1 MNVGGKRT
9 MVGIA
14 MSTLLLGGLVGCSDD
29 SDKSASNST
38 SATATD
44 SAAQEQDAVLR
55 QEARW
60 LAAITSGDK
69 DTIESILSPN
79 FKHISSD
86 GKLFDRGQEMA
97 SIVPEPFTM
106 NPTEQTVDIVGDTAV
121 IHGVNTLVESG
132 KVIARERFTDVF
144 VKENG
149 TWMALAAHE
158 TNY

>member
-1 MNVGGKRT
+1 MNVGNKRT
-9 MVGIA
+9 VVSFAISA
-14 MSTLLLGGLVGCSDD
+14 LLLGGLVGCGGD
-29 SDKSASNST
+29 SDKPAANSP
-38 SATATD
+38 SATASD
-44 SAAQEQDAVLR
+44 SAAQEQEAVLQ

-60 LAAITSGDK
+60 LTAITSGDK
-69 DTIESILSPN
+69 NTIESILSPN

-86 GKLFDRGQEMA
+86 GKLLDRGQEMA
-97 SIVPEPFTM
+97 SIVAEQFTM

-132 KVIARERFTDVF
+132 KVIGRERFTDVF
-144 VKENG
+144 VKQNG

>member
-14 MSTLLLGGLVGCSDD
+14 MSTLLLGGLIGCSGD
-29 SDKSASNST
+29 SD
-38 SATATD
+38 TD
-44 SAAQEQDAVLR
+44 SAAQEQDAVLQ

-60 LAAITSGDK
+60 LTAITSGDK

-86 GKLFDRGQEMA
+86 GKLLDRGQEMA
-97 SIVPEPFTM
+97 GIVPEQFTM

-144 VKENG
+144 VKQNG